1 MRTFRVALMC
11 IILALSAN
19 TLSGQSN
26 QNSNWNIPTWEPG
39 IGMVFQHEEAFSA
52 ARISMG
58 ARNLL
63 LKNRLGFYYVLEYR
77 GNIQFQEDVTDFY
90 FRDLLGANYSLSK
103 SFSVHSALGVFRKG
117 ILLNGDLR
125 GGGFYWANLQH
136 GRLRKEFGITYTL
149 PNYPVSVDF
158 SYSNWVGPTATF
170 AYLIPMKQKRPTIN
184 SKRDTIIIINRDTLT
199 VVNRDTLTVIH
210 RDTITVNNRDT
221 IALIKPDTG
230 IIINRNTV
238 TIDADSVQRATKV
251 AEQKIVTE
259 ILKQSNVYFAFNSDY
274 LDTINKAKMFTLIEY
289 LQTHLDAKLIVYGS
303 SDKRGSDEYNLLLSA
318 ARAKNVRTYLIEQ
331 GISESR
337 INFAAY
343 GELKAKG
350 ETEEEQTLERCVEF
364 EIQFN

>member
-1 MRTFRVALMC
+1 MRTVRVALMC
-11 IILALSAN
+11 LSLAFSAN

-26 QNSNWNIPTWEPG
+26 QNSSWNIPTWEPG

-52 ARISMG
+52 ARISMS

-77 GNIQFQEDVTDFY
+77 GNIQFQEDISNFY

-103 SFSVHSALGVFRKG
+103 SFTVHAALGVFRKG
-117 ILLNGDLR
+117 ILLNGEKR
-125 GGGFYWANLQH
+125 GGGFYWSNLQH
-136 GRLRKEFGITYTL
+136 GRLRKEFGITYTF
-149 PNYPVSVDF
+149 PHHPVSVDF

-170 AYLIPMKQKRPTIN
+170 AYLIPMKQRRPTT
-184 SKRDTIIIINRDTLT
+184 KYKPDTITIIRRDTLT

-210 RDTITVNNRDT
+210 RDTITLINRDT
-221 IALIKPDTG
+221 ALLID
-230 IIINRNTV
+230 RDTV
-238 TIDADSVQRATKV
+238 TIDADSIQRAAKL
-251 AEQKIVTE
+251 AERKIVTE
-259 ILKQSNVYFAFNSDY
+259 ILKQSSVYFAFNSDY
-274 LDTINKAKMFTLIEY
+274 LDTINKAKMFKLIEY

-331 GISESR
+331 GISETR
-337 INFAAY
+337 INCAAY
-343 GELKAKG
+343 GEQKSKS
-350 ETEEEQTLERCVEF
+350 ETEEEQTLDRCVEF

>member
-1 MRTFRVALMC
+1 MC

-26 QNSNWNIPTWEPG
+26 QNSSWNIPTWEPG

-103 SFSVHSALGVFRKG
+103 SFSVHAALGVFRKG

-210 RDTITVNNRDT
+210 RDTITVINRDT
-221 IALIKPDTG
+221 SLL
-230 IIINRNTV
+230 INRNTV

>member
-1 MRTFRVALMC
+1 MRTIRVALMC
-11 IILALSAN
+11 LLLTLSAN

-26 QNSNWNIPTWEPG
+26 QNSSWNIPTWEPG

-103 SFSVHSALGVFRKG
+103 SFSVHAALGVFRKG

-125 GGGFYWANLQH
+125 GGGFYWANLQR

-149 PNYPVSVDF
+149 PKYPVSIDF

-184 SKRDTIIIINRDTLT
+184 SKQRDTIIIINRDTLT

-210 RDTITVNNRDT
+210 RDTITVINRDT
-221 IALIKPDTG
+221 ALL
-230 IIINRNTV
+230 INRDIV
-238 TIDADSVQRATKV
+238 TIDADSMQRAAKV

-274 LDTINKAKMFTLIEY
+274 LDTINKAKMSKLIEY
-289 LQTHLDAKLIVYGS
+289 LQTHLDANLTVYGS

-318 ARAKNVRTYLIEQ
+318 ARAENVRTYLVEQ

-350 ETEEEQTLERCVEF
+350 ETEEEQTLDRYVEF